1 MPIPLLRRKAP
12 AHSSADLIQL
22 PITLK
27 LLLRPHQ
34 HHQHKFMFHPLHS
47 TIAAAVTTAPTHKTT
62 VNKEQAKDIH

>member
-1 MPIPLLRRKAP
+1 MHTAPTHHITYLLQP
-12 AHSSADLIQL
+12 TLAHQL
-22 PITLK
+22 TLK